1 MIFDEL
7 NKFTQIYSKL
17 RPECN
22 TGTRKCD
29 EHLEDYSQW
38 KKGSVLHINS
48 QSDMQSKQTVALR
61 LRLDS
66 MAVSM
71 LLSATLQYQK
81 YLYLRSFYFRNF
93 ANSAERKGLSAFTG
107 KFPSS
112 TAGLHLVLKTSCLRK
127 KSRLVR
133 YRMVECFTIDAK
145 RLLFR
150 YEQYCTILPS
160 RNKLFSRNPFEF
172 LHIRESLVSR
182 SSRLDPLDSRLE
194 TRSSNVSS
202 IEARGS
208 SLEVRV
214 SSFNLLLSST
224 VANFLGSEYVLLN

>member
-1 MIFDEL
+1 M
-7 NKFTQIYSKL
+7 
-17 RPECN
+17 
-22 TGTRKCD
+22 
-29 EHLEDYSQW
+29 
-38 KKGSVLHINS
+38 
-48 QSDMQSKQTVALR
+48 
-61 LRLDS
+61 
-66 MAVSM
+66 
-71 LLSATLQYQK
+71 
-81 YLYLRSFYFRNF
+81 
-93 ANSAERKGLSAFTG
+93 
-107 KFPSS
+107 
-112 TAGLHLVLKTSCLRK
+112 KTSCLRN

-182 SSRLDPLDSRLE
+182 SLRLDTRDSILE

-214 SSFNLLLSST
+214 SSVNLLLSGT
-224 VANFLGSEYVLLN
+224 VHPPCNAPGWQFSELLPQPSPRKQVNMRTRIIVFSI